1 MSATDPAETIE
12 FPLIMFERIVALGAV
27 PVTTDLQSATA
38 VNRLFRQ
45 LMTLLS
51 SGAVDGL
58 GWASSATVLG
68 AGVTPVAMDADG
80 RYFTDT
86 AMAPGAI
93 TLELPAAAGLRDGW
107 NISACK
113 SVNDGNAIA
122 IAPNG
127 ADIVIGPTSIRDPGA
142 SLFVVRASAGT
153 WRSFACAPGQPGA
166 AQAAQSVVGAT
177 PALAAADDGGFY
189 NIDATGASSGLLLPD
204 PATVRPGWNVI
215 ARRHDASANAV
226 TVAAAAGTIN
236 GPASLYGQNDALV
249 IVRTSATT
257 YATFRIQFESRNNY
271 TATTDPGPNNDVTEG
286 YGYWSRWA
294 NTATGEL
301 FACSDPTAGAAVWMS
316 IGGGA
321 APPAMVN
328 NGARLHRMPGNIS
341 QGTAGVY
348 STAISVPVAANSLYM
363 IEYVLNYQNNVASS
377 ATTIARLG
385 LPAGATAWGVYMA
398 TQATAGRMGNFVDG
412 ADTPVFGCKA
422 ANVPSAFT
430 AFVIVQTAGTAG
442 NVDFDFTV
450 GGASTTTFNAG
461 SCAIV
466 RDFDPANLSVI
477 GAGGLTSNNSSDWR
491 TLATFTVP
499 ANTSMLLRS
508 ALRWTLSGSAG
519 LPRFRVLGAPSD
531 CIVTHHTRR
540 PSTSATTLNMDNGI
554 GGRMLQNAS
563 SGTASDLPAMQY
575 LAVRTRETPATIT
588 VQFASNAA
596 AQSCTMVERSLSAWR
611 PMGSVV
617 SASAWAE
624 SDAAWEP
631 VAEIEADAAGEYL
644 AFGMYQWDRAAQIT
658 TSAQWRFNPPADLV
672 CAWYFAQSITSY
684 DHEMRTSA
692 TATTAMS
699 PVESPELFGAGFDA
713 VFSGG
718 AGGTVEAAQ
727 LKLAA
732 AGGQAFSPAGGLT
745 LVEELTLVP

>member
-1 MSATDPAETIE
+1 MSANDPAETIE
-12 FPLIMFERIVALGAV
+12 FPLIMLERIVALGAV
-27 PVTTDLQSATA
+27 PVTTNLQAATA

-51 SGAVDGL
+51 GGSVSGA
-58 GWASSATVLG
+58 GWASNALVVSGATVVT
-68 AGVTPVAMDADG
+68 AAQDGVFFDADA
-80 RYFTDT
+80 D
-86 AMAPGAI
+86 AAPASFQ
-93 TLELPAAAGLRDGW
+93 LPQAAALRQGF
-107 NISACK
+107 NISIRRRGL
-113 SVNDGNAIA
+113 GNLAATLLPFAGDTI
-122 IAPNG
+122 
-127 ADIVIGPTSIRDPGA
+127 IGPTALLDDGA
-142 SLFVVRASAGT
+142 ALFVARTGATQWHAFATAAGE
-153 WRSFACAPGQPGA
+153 PGA
-166 AQAAQSVVGAT
+166 AQRAT
-177 PALAAADDGGFY
+177 PANGAALVLAATADGEYFEA
-189 NIDATGASSGLLLPD
+189 NATTGNTSLVLPD
-204 PATVRPGWNVI
+204 PATVRSGWNVLL
-215 ARRHDASANAV
+215 RRADASANSV
-226 TVAAAAGTIN
+226 SIAAAAGVIN
-236 GPASLYGQNDALV
+236 GPAVLYGQNDALLV
-249 IVRTSATT
+249 VRTSATA
-257 YATFRIQFESRNNY
+257 YAAIRIQYESRNNY
-271 TATTDPGPNNDVTEG
+271 TATTDPGPNNDVTQG

-294 NTATGEL
+294 NTATGQL

-316 IGGGA
+316 IGGGG
-321 APPAMVN
+321 APPAVVN
-328 NGARLHRMPGNIS
+328 NGARLHRMPGNVT
-341 QGTAGVY
+341 QNTAGVY
-348 STAISVPVAANSLYM
+348 STAVSVPVAANSLYM
-363 IEYVLNYQNNVASS
+363 IEYVLNYQNNVGSS

-385 LPAGATAWGVYMA
+385 LPAGATAWGVYFA
-398 TQATAGRMGNFVDG
+398 TQATAGRMGNFIDG

-450 GGASTTTFNAG
+450 GGASTTTFSAG
-461 SCAIV
+461 GCAII

-477 GAGGLTSNNSSDWR
+477 GAGGLTSNNSSDWQ

-519 LPRFRVLGAPSD
+519 LPRFRVLGVPSD
-531 CIVTHHTRR
+531 CIVTHNTRR
-540 PSTSATTLNMDNGI
+540 PSTSATTLNMDNGV

-563 SGTASDLPAMQY
+563 SGTASDLPALQY

-611 PMGSVV
+611 EMGSVV

-624 SDAAWEP
+624 SDADWES
-631 VAEIEADAAGEYL
+631 VAEIEADAGAEYL

-658 TSAQWRFNPPADLV
+658 TSAQWRFNPPSNLV
-672 CAWYFAQSITSY
+672 SAWYFAQSITSY
-684 DHEMRTSA
+684 DHEMRTNA

>member
-1 MSATDPAETIE
+1 MSASDPAETIE

-249 IVRTSATT
+249 VVRTSATT

-363 IEYVLNYQNNVASS
+363 IEYVLNYQNTGLTST
-377 ATTIARLG
+377 TTIARMG
-385 LPAGATAWGVYMA
+385 LPAGATAWGVL
-398 TQATAGRMGNFVDG
+398 TASQGTSYRIRGIVNG
-412 ADTPVFGCKA
+412 LDTLAFGHKGSST
-422 ANVPSAFT
+422 PTPLT
-430 AFVIVQTAGTAG
+430 AMVVVQTGANAG
-442 NVDFDFTV
+442 NVNFEFTV
-450 GGASTTTFNAG
+450 GGATTTTFLAG
-461 SCAIV
+461 GTAVV
-466 RDFDPANLSVI
+466 RDLDAGNISVV
-477 GAGGLTSNNSSDWR
+477 GAGGLTASNISDWR
-491 TLATFTVP
+491 TLATVSVP
-499 ANTSMLLRS
+499 ANTAVLIRS
-508 ALRWTLSGSAG
+508 ALNWNVSGSG
-519 LPRFRVLGAPSD
+519 GPPRFRVAGAPSD
-531 CIVTHHTRR
+531 CIVTLQSRR
-540 PSTSATTLNMDNGI
+540 HSTSDTNDNSETQI
-554 GGRMLQNAS
+554 GGRLTN
-563 SGTASDLPAMQY
+563 TASNGSTSGLWALQY
-575 LAVRTRETPATIT
+575 LSVRTRDTPATIEL
-588 VQFASNAA
+588 QFASNAA
-596 AQSCTMVERSLSAWR
+596 AQSCTMLEGSLVTWR
-611 PMGSVV
+611 PMGSQVTPTIWN
-617 SASAWAE
+617 A
-624 SDAAWEP
+624 SDAAWESAADIA
-631 VAEIEADAAGEYL
+631 VDAAGEYL
-644 AFGMYQWDRAAQIT
+644 AFGTYQWMRATAVT
-658 TSAQWRFNPPADLV
+658 ANAHWRINPVGDLV
-672 CAWYFAQSITSY
+672 AAIYFANNLTPDQQV
-684 DHEMRTSA
+684 RTDA
-692 TATTAMS
+692 TATSAMS
-699 PVESPELFGAGFDA
+699 PADTDIFGCGFDA

-718 AGGTVEAAQ
+718 GGGNVSPQ
-727 LKLAA
+727 VKLSA
-732 AGGQAFSPAGGLT
+732 AGGQVFVPSGNLT